1 MFKHAIVRVP
11 GPNLADGL
19 STSDLGKPDYRTA
32 LQQHERYVEALHAAG
47 VTVEVLDPLPRYP
60 DAHFVED
67 VAVVTPELA
76 VITRPGAE
84 ARRGEEDAIEQVLA
98 RYRHVARIREPA
110 TLDGGDVLIVGR
122 RAFIGISE
130 RTNEEGA
137 RQVDEIL
144 APCGYASTTVLVE
157 SGLHLKS
164 HVSVV
169 AGDTLLIADSKR
181 DGGSKGGHFAA
192 FRQIVV
198 DEGDEYAANSL
209 RVNDRILMPA
219 GYPRLF
225 EKLVALR
232 TDIVQL
238 DMGEMRKMDGGVT
251 CLSVRF

>member
-1 MFKHAIVRVP
+1 MFRHALVRIP

-19 STSDLGKPDYRTA
+19 STSDRGKPDYQIA
-32 LQQHERYVEALHAAG
+32 LRQHERYVDALRGAG
-47 VTVEVLDPLPRYP
+47 VTVDVLDPLPDYP

-67 VAVVTPELA
+67 VALVTPELA

-98 RYRHVARIREPA
+98 RYRHIVRIREPA

-122 RAFIGISE
+122 QVFIGISQ

-137 RQVDEIL
+137 RQLGEIL
-144 APCGYASTTVLVE
+144 APCGYASTTVPVG

-164 HVSVV
+164 SVNVV
-169 AGDTLLIADSKR
+169 AGDALLIANSKQETM
-181 DGGSKGGHFAA
+181 SWGGHLAG

-209 RVNDRILMPA
+209 WVNDRILMPI
-219 GYPRLF
+219 GYPRSL
-225 EKLVALR
+225 EKLAVLETR
-232 TDIVQL
+232 IVQL
-238 DMGEMRKMDGGVT
+238 DMSEMRKKDGGVT
-251 CLSVRF
+251 CLSLRF